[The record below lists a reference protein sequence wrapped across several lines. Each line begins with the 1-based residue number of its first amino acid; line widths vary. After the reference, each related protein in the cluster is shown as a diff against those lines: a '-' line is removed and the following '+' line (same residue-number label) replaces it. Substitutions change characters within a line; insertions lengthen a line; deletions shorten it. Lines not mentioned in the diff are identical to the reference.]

1 MERIKGFLF
10 LTGAFML
17 AGTSVVAAR
26 YVSGILGVFTIAAV
40 SLFLALTVLCIASR
54 KQIVG
59 AMSDM
64 QAKDWL
70 FLGLQALFGIFL
82 FRTFLLNGLLYTS
95 SGEAGILTGVTPAAT
110 VLLSRLFLKESIGAG
125 RLLGIF
131 STIAGIVLLQDFSD
145 LKGFQVDHLVGN
157 LMVICAAVCES
168 TFNILSKISSI
179 RSVSR
184 NNKKPMN
191 PLVQTT
197 IVSGAAFLFF
207 LIPAIYE
214 RPVPVLLSLGLK
226 EWLALIWYGLFVT
239 ALAFIFWYA
248 GIKRCAASS
257 AAAFSGMMPFTAMIL
272 SVLLLGE
279 RSGWQQW
286 SGGFLVVAGMLIIGG
301 NRTKNR
307 TAHKPQNEIQT

>member
-26 YVSGILGVFTIAAV
+26 YVSGTLGVFTIAAV

-59 AMSDM
+59 ALSGMS
-64 QAKDWL
+64 AKDWL
-70 FLGLQALFGIFL
+70 ILALQALFGIFL
-82 FRTFLLNGLLYTS
+82 FRTLLLNGLLYTS

-125 RLLGIF
+125 SLLGIF
-131 STIAGIVLLQDFSD
+131 ITIAGIVLLQDFSGLGD
-145 LKGFQVDHLVGN
+145 FQVAHLAGN

-168 TFNILSKISSI
+168 IFNILSKISSI

-184 NNKKPMN
+184 NNKQPMN

-197 IVSGAAFLFF
+197 IVSGTAFLFF

-214 RPVPVLLSLGLK
+214 RPVPALLSLCLK
-226 EWLALIWYGLFVT
+226 EWLSLIWYGLFVT

-286 SGGFLVVAGMLIIGG
+286 SGGFLIVAGMLIIGSYSI
-301 NRTKNR
+301 KNGTTR
-307 TAHKPQNEIQT
+307 KSPNEIKK